1 MASHKQNKGA
11 SNEELVDHRDHISY
25 GRCFQK
31 PWSLAQTLAT
41 TSLLIAEI
49 PHKAGQ
55 FALCGGKAYSC
66 NVNDRDEHLFL
77 IKVVRRVHIYFLWNI
92 KVTDVTS
99 GEGGACARN
108 GNDTAE
114 LDEKK
119 NKTHKKHK
127 ECLLNSE
134 DKTQNVNIL
143 EHPTHQPTHPE
154 TGLQRCSSSLQS
166 LPNPLK
172 DHGSKK

>member
-1 MASHKQNKGA
+1 MHKKKSVASRKQNKGA
-11 SNEELVDHRDHISY
+11 SDEELGDHHHYISY

-49 PHKAGQ
+49 PYKAGQ

-66 NVNDRDEHLFL
+66 SVNDRDEHLFL

-99 GEGGACARN
+99 REGGARAQN

-119 NKTHKKHK
+119 NPQ
-127 ECLLNSE
+127 E
-134 DKTQNVNIL
+134 TQGMS
-143 EHPTHQPTHPE
+143 PE
-154 TGLQRCSSSLQS
+154 F
-166 LPNPLK
+166 
-172 DHGSKK
+172 